1 MEQGLTYFK
10 LGGTKGSVSLWF
22 VVCAH
27 GKAVVGGTPGGPAL
41 SPHLTYCGLVRLQG
55 RPFSTP
61 EAQLD
66 SPLAEWM
73 GKVHL

>member
-22 VVCAH
+22 VVCTH

-41 SPHLTYCGLVRLQG
+41 SPHLNYCGQHACRDARSPPQKPAWTPLRLSG
-55 RPFSTP
+55 
-61 EAQLD
+61 
-66 SPLAEWM
+66 
-73 GKVHL
+73 